1 MGNSPALNV
10 LGQRLKDARRRRNK
24 TLDDVHKD
32 TGVSIATLSRIERG
46 DAANI
51 ESKTLIAIA
60 NWLRISLD
68 SISPAPVRVHA
79 GKSTPDVVEL
89 HLRADKNLNSTT
101 ATALSNAFRMLY
113 DQFAA
118 EAKKKA

>member
-1 MGNSPALNV
+1 M
-10 LGQRLKDARRRRNK
+10 
-24 TLDDVHKD
+24 DDVHRD

-51 ESKTLIAIA
+51 ESKTLVAIA
-60 NWLRISLD
+60 NWLKISLD
-68 SISPAPVRVHA
+68 SISPAPARMHV

-89 HLRADKNLNSTT
+89 HLRADKNLKPTT

-118 EAKKKA
+118 EEKKKG